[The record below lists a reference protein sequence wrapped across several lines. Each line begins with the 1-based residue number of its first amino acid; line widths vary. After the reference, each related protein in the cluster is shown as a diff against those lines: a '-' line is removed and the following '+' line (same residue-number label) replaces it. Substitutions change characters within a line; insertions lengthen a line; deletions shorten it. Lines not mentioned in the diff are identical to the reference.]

1 MSDSN
6 AISTNYT
13 AFSKKVPEM
22 ISANFAEFRGHEKLI
37 QSYARI
43 AAVNSIK
50 VELIS
55 RHFSSGAA
63 EFFYEAHND
72 LLISHVN
79 ASFGSW
85 RPALQSLRS
94 FMENSLAALYYSDHP
109 VELEKWSTGKFSI
122 TPRELRE
129 YASEHPL
136 VEPLSK
142 TIAIKTNLDQ
152 EYATLSKA
160 VHGSSSLFRMT
171 NETGKTSLATVS
183 KADLGKW
190 SARECSAVDVCVTVL
205 CAALHKHLDGAKLP
219 NLREALARALL
230 KNSRAALKKH
240 YSVTIGN

>member
-1 MSDSN
+1 MDESS
-6 AISTNYT
+6 AISANYT
-13 AFSKKVPEM
+13 AFSERVPEM
-22 ISANFAEFRGHEKLI
+22 ISENFAEFRGHQKLI

-43 AAVNSIK
+43 AAINALK
-50 VELIS
+50 VELVARYYS
-55 RHFSSGAA
+55 PGAA

-109 VELEKWSTGKFSI
+109 VELEKWSKGKFSI

-136 VEPLSK
+136 VEPLSG
-142 TIAIKTNLDQ
+142 TIAIKKNLDQ

-190 SARECSAVDVCVTVL
+190 STRECSTVDVCATVF
-205 CAALHKHLDGAKLP
+205 CAALQGHLDGAKLP
-219 NLREALARALL
+219 NLREAIGKALL
-230 KNSRAALKKH
+230 KNSRAALRKH
-240 YSVTIGN
+240 SSIIVS